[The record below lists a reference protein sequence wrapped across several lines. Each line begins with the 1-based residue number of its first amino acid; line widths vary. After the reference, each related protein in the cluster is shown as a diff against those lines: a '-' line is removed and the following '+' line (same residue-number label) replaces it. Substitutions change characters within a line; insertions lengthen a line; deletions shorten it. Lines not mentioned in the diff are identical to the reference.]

1 MAGLDTAKLGYSV
14 IASPTLANK
23 EFEILVLGY
32 SGGVEFR
39 LPVVETSGIAA
50 LRRSLISVGKSV
62 SVMDCL

>member
-14 IASPTLANK
+14 IVSPNLANE

-39 LPVVETSGIAA
+39 PPVVETSGIAA
-50 LRRSLISVGKSV
+50 LDVDSLV
-62 SVMDCL
+62 